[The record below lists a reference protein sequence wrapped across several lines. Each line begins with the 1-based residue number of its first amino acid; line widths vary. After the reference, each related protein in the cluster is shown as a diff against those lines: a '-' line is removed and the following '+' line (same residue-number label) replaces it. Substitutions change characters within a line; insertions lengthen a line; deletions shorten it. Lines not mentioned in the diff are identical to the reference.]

1 MTSRALTFIGFAV
14 IVGAAIVWEIVALTR
29 ARTVTLGEVQRW
41 LMKSFGFRIALF
53 VFWAWL
59 GVHLFARGSG

>member
-1 MTSRALTFIGFAV
+1 MTSRGLTYAGFAV
-14 IVGAAIVWEIVALTR
+14 IFAAALVLEGVAIIKPGR
-29 ARTVTLGEVQRW
+29 VTFGSIQRW
-41 LMKSFGFRIALF
+41 LMRFLTFRILLF